1 MTYETFCKCMDLI
14 RAWREKNQ
22 RGNWEWPD
30 SRDPAFR
37 DMITEFKVV
46 PQEVEKSIIALAAWR
61 HGHEDVYQGMSA
73 IAKVIVNR
81 QIAGLFRSHTTDAF
95 QFERMA
101 DPVDGFLDVY
111 PPKEFNFEELLR
123 NIDDILDSKV
133 VDLTQN
139 AQYFG
144 VVQSGMD
151 EWFQE
156 IVKTKTRTVKIG
168 SKTFFKDPKGL

>member
-1 MTYETFCKCMDLI
+1 MVYETFSKCMDLI
-14 RAWREKNQ
+14 RAWRERNL

-81 QIAGLFRSHTTDAF
+81 QVSGMFRSHTRDVF
-95 QFERMA
+95 QFDRMA
-101 DPVDGFLDVY
+101 DPYDGFLDTY
-111 PPKEFNFEELLR
+111 PEKYNDFEKLLE
-123 NIDDILDSKV
+123 NIDDILDAKV
-133 VDLTQN
+133 VDLTQG

-144 VVQSGMD
+144 VVQSGMED
-151 EWFQE
+151 WFQE
-156 IVKTKTRTVKIG
+156 IVRTKIRTVKIG
-168 SKTFFKDPKGL
+168 SRTFYR